1 MQIQRFRRTKN
12 ACYLGYVIQAVVN
25 NLTSLLFVVFNAEPY
40 GITLEQ
46 LGRLV
51 LINFLSQLAID
62 ALSIYIVP
70 KFGYRKCV
78 IVSQLSSAI
87 GFLMLGILPLVLPPY
102 IGIIIAVLFLAVGSG
117 FIEVLISPIIEA
129 LPSEDKEGN
138 MSFLHSFY
146 CWGLVVTVAVTTLLL
161 LVIGRE
167 RWYWLPLFWS
177 ILPFVNTALFWKAEI
192 LELKADRAHE
202 KAPLS
207 VLREGRFYLFIML
220 MLCAGASELAM
231 VQWASFFVEVGFSV
245 DKWVGDL
252 LGPCMFAVLMG
263 ISRMLFAM
271 FSHRFSVEKIM
282 LFSAGLCVSSYLAVA
297 FSRHAMLNII
307 GCALC
312 GLSVGVMWPGA
323 LSMGTKEFRSSGTA
337 IFSLLAIFGDLGCAL
352 GPWFLGLIS
361 DLSVKTGFATQYAS
375 TFGLSSS
382 QPGLQLGFLFA
393 MVFPLFMF
401 IVLLVRVFR
410 SKMIGKEFFEDETKR
425 LSELG

>member
-40 GITLEQ
+40 DISLEQ

-51 LINFLSQLAID
+51 LINFVSQLVID

-78 IVSQLSSAI
+78 VVSQLSSAI

-102 IGIIIAVLFLAVGSG
+102 IGIMIAVLFLAVGSG
-117 FIEVLISPIIEA
+117 FIEVLISPIVEA
-129 LPSEDKEGN
+129 LPSDDKAGN

-146 CWGLVVTVAVTTLLL
+146 CWGQVVTVSITTLLL
-161 LVIGRE
+161 LVIGRG
-167 RWYWLPLFWS
+167 RWYWLPMLWS
-177 ILPFVNTALFWKAEI
+177 ILPFINTALFWKAEI
-192 LELKADRAHE
+192 IELKADRAHE

-207 VLREGRFYLFIML
+207 VFRVGKFYLYIML
-220 MLCAGASELAM
+220 MMCAGASELAM
-231 VQWASFFVEVGFSV
+231 VQWSSFFVEVGLSV

-263 ISRMLFAM
+263 ISRTLFAM
-271 FSHRFSVEKIM
+271 FSHRFSVEKM
-282 LFSAGLCVSSYLAVA
+282 LLFSSGLCVACYLTVA
-297 FSRHAMLNII
+297 FSSHAIFNII

-323 LSMGTKEFRSSGTA
+323 LSMGSKEFRSSGTA

-352 GPWFLGLIS
+352 GPWFLGLVS
-361 DLSVKTGFATQYAS
+361 DLSTKSGLSHEYAAWL
-375 TFGLSSS
+375 GLSSS
-382 QPGLQLGFLFA
+382 QPGLQFGFLFVVA
-393 MVFPLFMF
+393 FPLFMF
-401 IVLLVRVFR
+401 FVLLVRVLR
-410 SKMIGKEFFEDETKR
+410 PKKIGKEF
-425 LSELG
+425 